1 MGCDVKT
8 TLLAL
13 AFCFL
18 PVIGN
23 AEPNLKFALD
33 NYEKSEANDKR
44 VIESLLVATYVGMF
58 WSTMQLQSEG
68 KTPLFCQPS
77 KVALTTEQ
85 IGNATQRGEG
95 NSSPGG
101 HAIRP
106 SNAQNF
112 GEGFPMQQIKM
123 I

>member
-1 MGCDVKT
+1 VGCDVKT

-85 IGNATQRGEG
+85 ILDMLRREVKETPPLADMPYGLAMLKTLEKV
-95 NSSPGG
+95 
-101 HAIRP
+101 
-106 SNAQNF
+106 
-112 GEGFPMQQIKM
+112 FPCNK
-123 I
+123 